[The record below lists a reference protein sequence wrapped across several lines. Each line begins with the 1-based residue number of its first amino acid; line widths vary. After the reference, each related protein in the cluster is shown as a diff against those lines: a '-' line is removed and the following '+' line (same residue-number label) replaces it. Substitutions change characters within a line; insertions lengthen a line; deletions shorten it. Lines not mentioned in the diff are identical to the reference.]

1 VNICYSVNDVPIRL
15 THERWYHIIESH
27 DDLASYFFEVLDT
40 VENPEFIM
48 KGNKGTLKAAKN
60 MGKDKWLTVV
70 YREITKTD
78 GFVITAYFL
87 DKKPKGEVIWQR
99 K

>member
-1 VNICYSVNDVPIRL
+1 VEIAYSINSVPIRL
-15 THERWYHIIESH
+15 THERWYHIIENH
-27 DDLASYFFEVLDT
+27 DDLASYFFEVLET
-40 VENPEFIM
+40 VENPEFIIR
-48 KGNKGTLKAAKN
+48 GNKGTLKATKN
-60 MGKDKWLTVV
+60 IGKDKWLVVV
-70 YREITKTD
+70 YREITKKD